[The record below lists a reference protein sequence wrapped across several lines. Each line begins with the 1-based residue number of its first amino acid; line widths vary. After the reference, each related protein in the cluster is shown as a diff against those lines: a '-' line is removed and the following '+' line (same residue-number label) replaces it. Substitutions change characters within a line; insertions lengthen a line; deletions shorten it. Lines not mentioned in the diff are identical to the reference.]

1 MSRSPYNAL
10 MNRPLSSGK
19 NSPLRQSAPTP
30 ADGALSTEGSGGW
43 GLNSMLRNSMHA
55 VTPRPPST
63 DPSPPAASSS
73 PGAAKSPMAF
83 RARRFNHANSGSDSD
98 LSVSLPSTSS
108 SLPDPSRR
116 RSGSENLPNS
126 PNGQTLH
133 SNSIGSALGRQLSS
147 TSTSSSVSIRPN
159 TSPSSTI
166 LAAFGGQSVHAS
178 LDGAVVAGSPS
189 KALRPKS
196 SETNAS
202 NGGGSTTSTTASG
215 SGSKVLRNRLSEDA
229 GGHAAGAPTLS
240 LREKLAILQ
249 RNNKALEQQLAEAA
263 NEAQQ
268 RAAQQHEAHVTAM
281 SALQQR
287 VAALE
292 GQLAAQQRSATE
304 LTQRNQQLAEAQQQL
319 QGQLATANAAIRA
332 AAATSRRGNTV
343 DAEAEGGTTTP
354 SRGAPYKAL
363 AEGGPQS
370 PRTPLS
376 WDNLPSGSPGSS
388 SSSSRDSTGVAGA
401 SDNQPPPLS
410 PLQLLQHGGGGSGS
424 FKGVVADDIL
434 PPHPHVWPGSPN
446 SIAAVDATSLRP
458 HTAPHADYLQQRSAS
473 QSGYAANAP
482 SQTYDGSLPSDS
494 ASLLVVCHSE
504 PELAQ
509 TGAGGPSGMADG
521 QRFTHQGVL
530 AMTCGAA
537 AGSNAAAAVA
547 AAAVA
552 SGSDIYLAGSGPPPA
567 SPVAAAAGLSGA
579 GVALLARQKKII
591 ASLRQQLQQK
601 DSAYAFLANE
611 HSELE
616 GQLKEVEAAKR
627 EYAARYAFMVLDQDL
642 DGHIRVDQVGSFDM
656 FGCYSATVLE
666 YAFKHWRFASG
677 FKGYLNMDDFVKF
690 VSLSDDR
697 ATRDSQRFW
706 FMVLDLDGDG
716 AVSAEDAKWFY
727 DSVEKDESTFV
738 VGFEDLWH
746 QLLDMTQPA
755 NKRRGFT
762 SAELWKCKLG
772 AGVIGLLLNHNNMLL
787 HRTTAE
793 WGRGDFPL

>member
-19 NSPLRQSAPTP
+19 NSPLRQSAPSP
-30 ADGALSTEGSGGW
+30 ADGALSAEGSGGW
-43 GLNSMLRNSMHA
+43 GLNSMLRNSMHV

-63 DPSPPAASSS
+63 DPSPPAAPSS

-98 LSVSLPSTSS
+98 LSVSLPSPSS
-108 SLPDPSRR
+108 SLPDPNRR

-126 PNGQTLH
+126 PNAQALH
-133 SNSIGSALGRQLSS
+133 SNAMGGTLGRQLSS
-147 TSTSSSVSIRPN
+147 TSTSSSISIRPN
-159 TSPSSTI
+159 TSPASTI
-166 LAAFGGQSVHAS
+166 LAAFSGQSVHAS
-178 LDGAVVAGSPS
+178 LDGAVVAGSPG

-196 SETNAS
+196 SETNVS
-202 NGGGSTTSTTASG
+202 NAGGSTNSTTASS

-249 RNNKALEQQLAEAA
+249 RNNKALEQQLAEAS

-268 RAAQQHEAHVTAM
+268 RAAQQHDAHVTAM

-292 GQLAAQQRSATE
+292 AQLAAQQRTATE
-304 LTQRNQQLAEAQQQL
+304 LTQRNQQLTEAQQQL
-319 QGQLATANAAIRA
+319 QGQLATANAAA
-332 AAATSRRGNTV
+332 AAATAARRGNTV
-343 DAEAEGGTTTP
+343 DAEVDGGMATP
-354 SRGAPYKAL
+354 SRSTPYKAL
-363 AEGGPQS
+363 GEGGPQS

-376 WDNLPSGSPGSS
+376 WDTLPSGSPGSS
-388 SSSSRDSTGVAGA
+388 SSSSRDSTGVAGT
-401 SDNQPPPLS
+401 SDNQPLPLS

-446 SIAAVDATSLRP
+446 SAPAVDGTSLRP

-473 QSGYAANAP
+473 QSGYAAVPP
-482 SQTYDGSLPSDS
+482 SQTYDGSMPSDS

-504 PELAQ
+504 PDLAQ
-509 TGAGGPSGMADG
+509 TGAGGPSAQADG
-521 QRFTHQGVL
+521 RRSTHPGAL
-530 AMTCGAA
+530 AGGAA
-537 AGSNAAAAVA
+537 AGCNAAAAVA

-552 SGSDIYLAGSGPPPA
+552 GGSDIYLAGSGPPPA

-579 GVALLARQKKII
+579 GVALLARQKKVI

-611 HSELE
+611 HAELE

-656 FGCYSATVLE
+656 FGCYSPTVLE

-697 ATRDSQRFW
+697 TSRDSQRFW

-755 NKRRGFT
+755 NKHRGFT
-762 SAELWKCKLG
+762 STELWKCKLG
-772 AGVIGLLLNHNNMLL
+772 GGVIGLLLNHNNMLL